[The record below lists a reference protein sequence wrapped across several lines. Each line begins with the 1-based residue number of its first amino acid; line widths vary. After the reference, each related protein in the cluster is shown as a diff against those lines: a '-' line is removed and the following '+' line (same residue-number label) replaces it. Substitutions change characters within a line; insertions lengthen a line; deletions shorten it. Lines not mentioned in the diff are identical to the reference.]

1 MPGNMNINRLL
12 SRRDKDGS
20 THRRDKSRDKTDK
33 SSDQKVTCLESLSI
47 IHPPLISPKSFSFRP
62 SVSSISAAFPNPRT
76 KCSAL
81 LQTTYSVIQTTS
93 ADSRPGIF
101 LQTRPLS
108 GDGITSLF
116 KSDKS
121 DSQKAT
127 AKEADAKVISLLNWP
142 NIKC

>member
-20 THRRDKSRDKTDK
+20 THRRDKSRDKSGK

-47 IHPPLISPKSFSFRP
+47 IHPSHVSQKSLSFRP

-76 KCSAL
+76 KCTAL
-81 LQTTYSVIQTTS
+81 LQTTYSVVQTTS
-93 ADSRPGIF
+93 ADSRPGFF

-108 GDGITSLF
+108 GNGVTSLF
-116 KSDKS
+116 KSDKP
-121 DSQKAT
+121 DSQKAMD
-127 AKEADAKVISLLNWP
+127 KEPDAKVIPLLNWS
-142 NIKC
+142 NI